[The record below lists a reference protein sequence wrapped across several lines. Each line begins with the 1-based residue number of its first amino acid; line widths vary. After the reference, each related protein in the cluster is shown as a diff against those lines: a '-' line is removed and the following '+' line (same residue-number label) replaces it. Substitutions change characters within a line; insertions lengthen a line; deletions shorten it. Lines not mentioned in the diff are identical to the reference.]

1 MSVVPCSG
9 RTVLLSLVF
18 IVLFTAVEVW
28 LFRSLDERWFTKA
41 VRLHL
46 GAFIELSLLLTGWYV
61 WRRVTHLVNTKNILT
76 FGGLF
81 RVALFVV
88 ISLSLLAILVS
99 LFVQTDPSIFAFLC
113 SVSLGMVIFLCTT
126 LVIADVIS
134 FIVRRVIC
142 RLVPGKRRS
151 GTTTD
156 NGKSATATMSS
167 SKIEL
172 KIRTLLAL
180 VFALLLTTFGLVG
193 ISRLAVERV
202 HIPVKGLPRQ
212 LNGTTVVQISDIHLG
227 PFIGRTRLDSIVEKV
242 NELKGDIVVITGDLV
257 DARVVDL
264 KEVVGPL
271 AHIKS
276 KHGAFYIT
284 GKLISLLTIIIIIQG
299 TMVGHSQQLYV
310 HVHEGCSIFA

>member
-1 MSVVPCSG
+1 MECRGQRSLIAHLQLGESPIWHATSAAVKMVPFSG

-18 IVLFTAVEVW
+18 IVLLTAVEVW

-46 GAFIELSLLLTGWYV
+46 GVLIELSLLVAGWYV
-61 WRRVTHLVNTKNILT
+61 WRRVTHLVSTKNILT

-81 RVALFVV
+81 RVIVFAV
-88 ISLSLLAILVS
+88 ISLSLLTVLVG

-113 SVSLGMVIFLCTT
+113 SVSLGIVIFLCTT
-126 LVIADVIS
+126 LVIADVTS
-134 FIVRRVIC
+134 YIVRRVIC
-142 RLVPGKRRS
+142 RLVPGKRRT
-151 GTTTD
+151 GKTTD
-156 NGKSATATMSS
+156 GGKPAMAMSS

-180 VFALLLTTFGLVG
+180 VCALLLTTFGLAG

-227 PFIGRTRLDSIVEKV
+227 PFIGRSRLDSIVEKV

-264 KEVVGPL
+264 REAVKPL
-271 AHIKS
+271 ARIKS

-284 GKLISLLTIIIIIQG
+284 GKYQIIS
-299 TMVGHSQQLYV
+299 
-310 HVHEGCSIFA
+310 